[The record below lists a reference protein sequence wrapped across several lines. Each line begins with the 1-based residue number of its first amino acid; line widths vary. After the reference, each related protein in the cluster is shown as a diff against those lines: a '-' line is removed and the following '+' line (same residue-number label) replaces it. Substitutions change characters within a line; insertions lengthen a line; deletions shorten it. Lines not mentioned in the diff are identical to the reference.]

1 MPAYGDVSPL
11 TPRMARLLRPRA
23 DASPRSTRRS
33 RRPLV
38 STIRPDRRAS
48 RAARDLLGWGAS
60 VARWLTGS
68 LERGLARSLDDL
80 NVRGLVNHVMSKPAV
95 SVFVFGIY
103 AACLACMLLIAPNV
117 LLGLFRI
124 PATTDVWIRIVGMLL
139 LYLGGY
145 YMLAARTEAV
155 AFFRLS
161 VWLRMSVIAFFG
173 VFVLLGVAPPVL
185 LLFGAVDFA
194 MAAWTWGALRNAP

>member
-1 MPAYGDVSPL
+1 MPADGD
-11 TPRMARLLRPRA
+11 
-23 DASPRSTRRS
+23 
-33 RRPLV
+33 
-38 STIRPDRRAS
+38 
-48 RAARDLLGWGAS
+48 

-103 AACLACMLLIAPNV
+103 AAGLACMLLIAPNV
-117 LLGLFRI
+117 LLGLFGI

-145 YMLAARTEAV
+145 YILAARTEAV

-173 VFVLLGVAPPVL
+173 VFVLLGVGPTAL

-194 MAAWTWGALRNAP
+194 MATWTWGALRNAP

>member
-1 MPAYGDVSPL
+1 
-11 TPRMARLLRPRA
+11 
-23 DASPRSTRRS
+23 
-33 RRPLV
+33 
-38 STIRPDRRAS
+38 
-48 RAARDLLGWGAS
+48 
-60 VARWLTGS
+60 
-68 LERGLARSLDDL
+68 
-80 NVRGLVNHVMSKPAV
+80 MSKPAV